1 MVTIIFRHFLI
12 WCRVHNW
19 IKDYKLPCLSG
30 CISLKAILGLHK
42 LYLLFLCT
50 NNFLEKHI
58 CKLDILLW
66 GRIYRGGKSWAGCL
80 SDISSIC
87 RRSLLWWAKHSRLC
101 PPPKEFVYETPL
113 NPSIWQF
120 LTDLLDYIPFITIF
134 RTLLVKSLSIILSV
148 LRTNPYTQPDTH
160 KKKTNPQCS
169 GHVVPGEN

>member
-101 PPPKEFVYETPL
+101 PPQGIC
-113 NPSIWQF
+113 IWNTIEPF
-120 LTDLLDYIPFITIF
+120 YLTVSNWFTWLYSLHYNFSDSFGKITLHHFI
-134 RTLLVKSLSIILSV
+134 
-148 LRTNPYTQPDTH
+148 
-160 KKKTNPQCS
+160 CS
-169 GHVVPGEN
+169 QN